1 MKKYLNLL
9 PGIGVSL
16 VIAIISQLLAKVL
29 PSLGAATIAILLGIV
44 VGNLWL
50 HQPEL
55 ATGTKFAE
63 SKFLEV
69 SVMLLGMTLTFQ
81 TIRQIGWA
89 GAIFIGLQM
98 TLTIVW
104 ALYFGKWLHFKQQER
119 QLMAGGNAV
128 CGSSAIASI
137 APVIEASESQVGT
150 IITIVNLMGTVLM
163 LTYPLIATFL
173 VGPSQLLQGALIG
186 GTLQSVGQVIASA
199 SMISPSVV
207 TYATLFKI
215 MRIILLVPVVLI
227 FGAQHQRATQTAGT
241 TAKKRVLVPWY
252 VIGFFIFCILN
263 SLWAFPHWLSGGAH
277 DVSSWLEII
286 ALAAIGLRL
295 NLRAFLSEGKQLAL
309 YGLGVLVVQILGATA
324 LIHLL
329 LK

>member
-1 MKKYLNLL
+1 MNKYLKLL
-9 PGIGVSL
+9 PGIGLSL
-16 VIAIISQLLAKVL
+16 IIAIISQLLARVV
-29 PSLGAATIAILLGIV
+29 PSLGAATIAILLGIL
-44 VGNLWL
+44 VGNLWF
-50 HQPEL
+50 HQPIL

-69 SVMLLGMTLTFQ
+69 SVMLLGITLTFQ
-81 TIRQIGWA
+81 TIEKIGWT
-89 GAIFIGLQM
+89 GAIFIVLQM
-98 TLTIVW
+98 TLTIIW
-104 ALYFGKWLHFKQQER
+104 AMWFGKWLRFKQQER

-137 APVIEASESQVGT
+137 APVIEASETQVGT

-199 SMISPSVV
+199 SMISPEVV

-215 MRIILLVPVVLI
+215 MRIIMLVPVVLI
-227 FGAQHQRATQTAGT
+227 FGAQHQRAAQTTTQQT
-241 TAKKRVLVPWY
+241 KRVLVPWY
-252 VIGFFIFCILN
+252 VIGFFVFCIIN
-263 SLWAFPHWLSGGAH
+263 SVLAFPQWLSTGAH

-295 NLRAFLSEGKQLAL
+295 NLKAFLAEGKQLAI
-309 YGLGVLVVQILGATA
+309 YGLGVLAVQIIGATV

-329 LK
+329 LH